1 MCIFCVQF
9 SELFLFF
16 LFFAEHRSQSTL
28 YDRLT
33 RVLRSIPLNER
44 RIAMIIFFF
53 LLMILS
59 CRCCLTYMNKSSVPV
74 YTCEIFSMELISVV
88 VVII

>member
-16 LFFAEHRSQSTL
+16 LFFFFAEHRSQSTL

-53 LLMILS
+53 INDFELSLLFNI
-59 CRCCLTYMNKSSVPV
+59 Y
-74 YTCEIFSMELISVV
+74 E
-88 VVII
+88 